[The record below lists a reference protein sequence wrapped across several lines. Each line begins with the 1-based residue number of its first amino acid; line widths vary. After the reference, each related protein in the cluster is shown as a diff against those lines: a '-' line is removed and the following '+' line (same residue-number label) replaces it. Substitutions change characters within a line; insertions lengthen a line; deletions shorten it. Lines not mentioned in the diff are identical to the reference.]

1 MRLKTKGE
9 KKLFKDIY
17 KRKDLSKIETIT
29 GEPIRVKRGWI
40 YEDGDLVYK
49 EKGLTNVYE
58 EIQAQAEM
66 TDLHAI
72 MNRYEN
78 GDATALNKVQG
89 MYIDAVELPK
99 NYAQLYDAVS
109 KADMVFDTLPAEI
122 KMQFNN
128 NAAEFWKNYGQEE
141 FDHIVNKYREDT
153 LSRYGLADENPIETS
168 KNSAEASEPII
179 ITDPV
184 KPIKESANNEQKS
197 E

>member
-1 MRLKTKGE
+1 M
-9 KKLFKDIY
+9 FKDIF
-17 KRKDLSKIETIT
+17 KRKDLSKIDTVT

-40 YEDGDLVYK
+40 YEDGNLVYK

-78 GDATALNKVQG
+78 GDSNALNKVQG
-89 MYIDAVELPK
+89 MYIDAVDLPK

-109 KADMVFDTLPAEI
+109 KADMVFETLPAEI
-122 KMQFNN
+122 KSQFNN

-141 FDHIVNKYREDT
+141 FDYIVNKYREDT
-153 LSRYGLADENPIETS
+153 LSRYGLKDDNPVETA
-168 KNSAEASEPII
+168 KKSAEASEPIV

-184 KPIKESANNEQKS
+184 KPIKESTTNEQKS